1 MTQEVYDFLMMP
13 RRIRQQIWLAEEER
27 RALRLSMLPSAIRYD
42 KEKVQNCPE
51 DPMIL
56 YIERL
61 ESVECKIKKLQSD
74 YLVAHDNVMEQ
85 VRALDEKE
93 GKAVMLKFVL
103 GKSTHDTASELK
115 KSEKQVL
122 RYLEAAGE
130 KIEMSYCVRA

>member
-42 KEKVQNCPE
+42 KDKVQNCPE

-74 YLVAHDNVMEQ
+74 YLVAHDNVMDQ

-93 GKAVMLKFVL
+93 GKAVMLKFII
-103 GKSTHDTASELK
+103 GKSMHDTASEMHY
-115 KSEKQVL
+115 SESQVR
-122 RYLEAAGE
+122 RYLENAGS
-130 KIEMSYCVRA
+130 KIKILL